1 MSIRLI
7 AAEFHLPRRFR
18 ERGFRRLFTLTAR
31 AFGCDAR
38 FVSRLSFADMTEEY
52 ARFTAQQS
60 LKCLEDVASA
70 PEVASR
76 LRGSAFEFGQEMRN
90 ALGIRTRSEVMR
102 AARLL
107 YGNMGIDFRGSS
119 KGGITVSK
127 CAFARFYSQEI
138 CEFISA
144 VDDGILSGLAGG
156 GSLSFMG
163 RITGNLPNCKAF
175 FRFPENVT

>member
-1 MSIRLI
+1 MSIRLT

-31 AFGCDAR
+31 AFGCDAE
-38 FVSRLSFADMTEEY
+38 FVSRLSFSGMSEEY

-60 LKCLEDVASA
+60 LMCLEDVASA
-70 PEVASR
+70 PEVAKR
-76 LRGSAFEFGQEMRN
+76 LGAYAFEFGQEMRN

-107 YGNMGIDFRGSS
+107 YGSMGIDFRGSS
-119 KGGITVSK
+119 NGGIIVSK
-127 CAFARFYSQEI
+127 CGFAAFYSQEI

-144 VDDGILSGLAGG
+144 LDEGVLAGLAGG
-156 GSLSFMG
+156 GSLSFTG
-163 RITGNLPNCKAF
+163 RITGDLPNCTAC
-175 FRFPENVT
+175 FRFPEELT